1 MPPDDLYAVLQVHPA
16 AEPDVI
22 RAAYHVLITNHRHDD
37 ESGLR
42 RADLDRAWAVLG
54 DARARA
60 TYDRQRAAAQS
71 LGAGMIPAPAQPER
85 LPPPGQASGV
95 VLDYGRFQ
103 GWSLGQLARH
113 EPKYLRWLART
124 PSGRPFRADIEALLG
139 DEPEAAGARRL
150 VR

>member
-1 MPPDDLYAVLQVHPA
+1 MPPDDLYALLQVHPN

-37 ESGLR
+37 GSGPR

-54 DARARA
+54 DPRARG
-60 TYDRQRAAAQS
+60 TYDRQRVAARGLGAVAAA
-71 LGAGMIPAPAQPER
+71 GPAQSEH
-85 LPPPGQASGV
+85 LPPPGPASGV
-95 VLDYGRFQ
+95 VLDYGRYQ

-139 DEPEAAGARRL
+139 DEPGSPSAERLAR
-150 VR
+150 